1 MYFSHALNTS
11 ITKEESLAALWPF
24 QCFLLVCVVGRG
36 PRGQAVVTAWSLS
49 MVLTDH
55 PNNSLNSQPLLY
67 VKCFL
72 QTVRGLN
79 QLFVKVKL
87 ILELLHGLFLPSEL
101 YSLSTLTGEI
111 CSPYESNGK
120 TLTAVGLSI
129 MVRGAA
135 IDSYHC
141 RFICIN
147 ILSIIDDI

>member
-1 MYFSHALNTS
+1 MCFNHIHHKRRVSGSPWA
-11 ITKEESLAALWPF
+11 
-24 QCFLLVCVVGRG
+24 FLLVCVVGPVGRG
-36 PRGQAVVTAWSLS
+36 PRGQAVVTAWPLS
-49 MVLTDH
+49 VVLTDH
-55 PNNSLNSQPLLY
+55 PNNWLNSQPLLY

-72 QTVRGLN
+72 QTMRGLN
-79 QLFVKVKL
+79 ELFVKVKL
-87 ILELLHGLFLPSEL
+87 ILELLHNLFLPSEL
-101 YSLSTLTGEI
+101 YSLSILTGEI

-129 MVRGAA
+129 MVRAAA